1 MFSVFE
7 FVFPDEI
14 IFFRESHLKFS
25 KESHLKFSQKEI
37 QLKEGLPCPFNLL
50 QCQFPWKVFSLLEG
64 NSVCRNLNLTME
76 NLIFFPG

>member
-14 IFFRESHLKFS
+14 IFLRESHLKFS

-37 QLKEGLPCPFNLL
+37 QLLILNVTQAYNGISLFDDLYT
-50 QCQFPWKVFSLLEG
+50 FKVGSYF
-64 NSVCRNLNLTME
+64 LNL
-76 NLIFFPG
+76 F